1 MEKLDSSPGCFIG
14 LCSWTKHQ
22 SFSVCLRPRGEMGSG
37 NLTKC
42 KEGGREEWVGR
53 AGSREMGNNA
63 SLSASLHLGVGMGT
77 NGLSEKLDLICSE
90 LTLHQWQNS
99 SSLHAAGNRRSSGSY
114 WIRSR
119 LRICP
124 KA

>member
-1 MEKLDSSPGCFIG
+1 
-14 LCSWTKHQ
+14 
-22 SFSVCLRPRGEMGSG
+22 MGSG

-42 KEGGREEWVGR
+42 KEGGEGGMGG

-63 SLSASLHLGVGMGT
+63 SLSASLHPGVGMGT
-77 NGLSEKLDLICSE
+77 SGLSEKLDLICSE

-99 SSLHAAGNRRSSGSY
+99 SSLHAEGNRRSSGSY
-114 WIRSR
+114 WIQSR

>member
-22 SFSVCLRPRGEMGSG
+22 SFTVSVSALEGKWVLETLQNARRGE
-37 NLTKC
+37 
-42 KEGGREEWVGR
+42 GGMGR

-63 SLSASLHLGVGMGT
+63 SLSASLHPGVGMGT
-77 NGLSEKLDLICSE
+77 SGLSEKLDLICSE

>member
-1 MEKLDSSPGCFIG
+1 MFLDKTSIF
-14 LCSWTKHQ
+14 H
-22 SFSVCLRPRGEMGSG
+22 SVCLRPIGEMGSG

-42 KEGGREEWVGR
+42 KEGAREEWVGMGG

-99 SSLHAAGNRRSSGSY
+99 SSLHAEGNRRSSGSY
-114 WIRSR
+114 WIQSR